1 MPSIFVYHSL
11 GKTGQVL
18 FLNACN
24 ITTFMQ
30 TKGNNCEVTGSGRRA
45 DACVT

>member
-1 MPSIFVYHSL
+1 MPQLFVYHSL

-24 ITTFMQ
+24 ITLFMQ
-30 TKGNNCEVTGSGRRA
+30 TKGNNREVTASGRGA